1 MTQDTHASPA
11 EQAAVLANGN
21 DAKADNLKALADV
34 AAHASQQQQADHIR
48 GIVATTM
55 AHIAADASAA
65 TRDSAAMWQ
74 KWALGLSDARAK

>member
-1 MTQDTHASPA
+1 MTQDIHASPA

-48 GIVATTM
+48 DIVATTM
-55 AHIAADASAA
+55 AHIAADASRA
-65 TRDSAAMWQ
+65 TRDNAAQWQ
-74 KWALGLSDARAK
+74 QWALGLNTSGT